1 MVSEHFSANVFSII
15 WAMSEYTNTSNT
27 NASTPLSESPVPLLG
42 PTGPGF
48 GSPTPSLSN
57 SVPVP
62 GSSTG
67 GAGGGYHYQ
76 YHGTASTPTHSAGYF
91 PHFGST
97 SSGSS
102 AGTSGSGAGGAGGPK
117 MGKQSS
123 SLSMDRAAFL
133 MIRIKRIFQKKK
145 HKRWVNGGGA

>member
-1 MVSEHFSANVFSII
+1 
-15 WAMSEYTNTSNT
+15 MSEYNSNT

-57 SVPVP
+57 CVPVP
-62 GSSTG
+62 GGSSG
-67 GAGGGYHYQ
+67 GTAGGCHYQ
-76 YHGTASTPTHSAGYF
+76 YHGTASTPTHNANYF

-102 AGTSGSGAGGAGGPK
+102 AGTSGSGTGPK
-117 MGKQSS
+117 MGKHPSS
-123 SLSMDRAAFL
+123 SLSMARAAFL
-133 MIRIKRIFQKKK
+133 MIRIKGIFQKKK
-145 HKRWVNGGGA
+145 HKRLVNLIAMIVPYKISDIYSNFS